1 MLYDLCSAH
10 VVANTLK
17 LGEFLIDSLVGS
29 LWIERQDHVDVDII
43 SNVWCGQ
50 WMWLWILD
58 DAEIMMSDN
67 VSFIFVVDNN
77 LILSI

>member
-1 MLYDLCSAH
+1 M
-10 VVANTLK
+10 
-17 LGEFLIDSLVGS
+17 
-29 LWIERQDHVDVDII
+29 DVDII

-58 DAEIMMSDN
+58 DAEIMMIDN